1 MFIFEFL
8 ISIGIILFC
17 YIRIVR
23 VVRRTAREIA
33 YFLRTSVA
41 GKCRSMQ
48 SSAKTSAIIITI
60 FTISW
65 LPYATLA
72 FLSLIGYRH
81 LLTPISAEIALFFAK
96 SSAIYNPV
104 VYALTNAKFRVRLI
118 KRMSCL
124 TQCCHCCR
132 EQVTIA

>member
-1 MFIFEFL
+1 MKAAEASYPEIFVY
-8 ISIGIILFC
+8 ILGLN
-17 YIRIVR
+17 
-23 VVRRTAREIA
+23 TGGARQ
-33 YFLRTSVA
+33 
-41 GKCRSMQ
+41 KRSDVQ
-48 SSAKTSAIIITI
+48 AAKTSAIIITI

-72 FLSLIGYRH
+72 LLSLIGYRH

-96 SSAIYNPV
+96 TSAVYNPV
-104 VYALTNAKFRVRLI
+104 VYALTNAKFRVRLT

-124 TQCCHCCR
+124 MQCWHCRR